1 MIYVESA
8 LNFYRVMAYIVG
20 VMLLVLCAGMVVKYG
35 FGSDTMV
42 AVVGP
47 IHGFLYMVYL
57 VAAIN
62 LGLRKAR
69 WSFGYLVLVLLAG
82 TIPFLS
88 FVLERNVAVRVKRQ
102 IAGAALAAGARP

>member
-1 MIYVESA
+1 MIDVESA

-20 VMLLVLCAGMVVKYG
+20 VMLLVLCAAMVVEYG
-35 FGSDTMV
+35 FDNETMV
-42 AVVGP
+42 AIVGP

-62 LGLRKAR
+62 LGLIKAR
-69 WSFGYLVLVLLAG
+69 WSVGYLLLVLIAG

-88 FVLERNVAVRVKRQ
+88 FVLERSVTERVRRR
-102 IAGAALAAGARP
+102 IATAS